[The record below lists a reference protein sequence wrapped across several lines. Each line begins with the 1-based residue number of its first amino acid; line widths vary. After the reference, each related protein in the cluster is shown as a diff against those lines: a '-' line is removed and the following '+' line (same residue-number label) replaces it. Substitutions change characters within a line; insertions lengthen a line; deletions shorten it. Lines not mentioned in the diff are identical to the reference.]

1 VLNPT
6 RRELLTGA
14 AAVALATAAAR
25 ARALGPTRLLPATAE
40 PVALSSVRLLPS
52 DYATAV
58 EVNRKWLH
66 SLSADR
72 LLSQFRTYAGLK
84 PKAAPY
90 GGWEG
95 DTIAGHTL
103 GHYLSALAL
112 MHEQTGDAECATR
125 SAYIVGELASIQAK
139 RGDGYVGA
147 LQRKRRDGTIVD
159 GQEIFP
165 EVMRGDIRAG
175 PFDLNGAWSPLYNL
189 HKLFAGMLDAH
200 RVFGDAQALDVALG
214 LARYFEQVF
223 AALDAAQMEQL
234 LACEYGG
241 LNESFAELSARTQD
255 PRWLALAR
263 RIYDHKMLD
272 PLARGED
279 KLAYFHANTQVPKL
293 IGLAR
298 IHELGGDRAARS
310 AAESFWTAVT
320 RHHSYV
326 IGGNADREYFS
337 PPDSIARNITEQT
350 CEHCNTY
357 NMLKLTRQL
366 YGWQPDA
373 SYFDYYERA
382 HLNHVM
388 AAQNRRTG
396 GFTYMTPLMSGAP
409 REYSKPGEDA
419 FWCCVG
425 TGMESHAKH
434 GDSIFWESG
443 DTLFVNLFIP
453 AELHWARTGAT
464 LRLDTRYPFEGAMR
478 FTVGQQPR
486 PKRFRVALRIPGWVQ
501 SAPEIVVNGKR
512 VPTVR
517 ERGYAIVERVWRA
530 GDELTLKFDLSLRV
544 EHAPGDTA
552 TVSVLH
558 GPLVL
563 AGDLGPTTAP
573 DAGVDPAIVGEDLLA
588 HFTPAGPPATY
599 RTSGLIRPAD
609 LAFAPF
615 YAQAERRSAVYFRHF
630 SDADWQ
636 AEQVALAFARAE
648 EAALAR
654 RSVDHVALG
663 DEEAERA
670 HALKSAISYPV
681 SYRRRTGRDARSGG
695 FVEFTMA
702 TGPAP
707 LLLQA
712 SYWGDEN
719 PRDFDILIDG
729 QRIATQRLAHD
740 QPGAFFTVDYPIP
753 PALTDGKAKVRVKF
767 VPHDRNTAGPIFG
780 VRLLRA

>member
-14 AAVALATAAAR
+14 AAVALATTAAKG
-25 ARALGPTRLLPATAE
+25 RALGPARLLPATAK
-40 PVALSSVRLLPS
+40 PVPLSAVRLLPS
-52 DYATAV
+52 EFASAV

-72 LLSQFRTYAGLK
+72 LLSQFRTYAGLE

-125 SAYIVGELASIQAK
+125 SAYIVGELAAIQAK

-175 PFDLNGAWSPLYNL
+175 PFDLNGAWSPLYNV
-189 HKLFAGMLDAH
+189 HKLFAGLLDAQ
-200 RVFGDAQALDVALG
+200 RVFGDARALDVALG
-214 LARYFEQVF
+214 LARYFEHVL

-241 LNESFAELSARTQD
+241 LNESFAELSARTHD

-263 RIYDHKMLD
+263 RIYDHKVLD

-298 IHELGGDRAARS
+298 VHELDGNLAARS
-310 AAESFWTAVT
+310 AAENFWTAVT

-366 YGWQPDA
+366 YSWQPDA
-373 SYFDYYERA
+373 SYFDFYERA

-453 AELHWARTGAT
+453 AELRWARAGAT
-464 LRLDTRYPFEGAMR
+464 LRLETRYPFEGATQLSVRDLPRSRR
-478 FTVGQQPR
+478 F
-486 PKRFRVALRIPGWVQ
+486 KVALRMPGWLT
-501 SAPEIVVNGKR
+501 SEPELTVNAR
-512 VPTVR
+512 PVAVMR
-517 ERGYAIVERVWRA
+517 ERGYAIVERLWRA
-530 GDELTLKFDLSLRV
+530 GDRLNLKFALPLRI
-544 EHAPGDTA
+544 EHAPGDTT

-558 GPLVL
+558 GPIVL

-573 DAGVDPAIVGEDLLA
+573 DAGVDPALVGDDLLA
-588 HFTPAGPPATY
+588 HFAPTGAPATY
-599 RTSGLIRPAD
+599 RTTGLIRPAD
-609 LAFAPF
+609 LTLAPF
-615 YAQAERRSAVYFRHF
+615 YAQADRRSAVYFRHF
-630 SDADWQ
+630 SEGDWR
-636 AEQVALAFARAE
+636 AEQAALAVARAE
-648 EAALAR
+648 EADLAR

-663 DEEAERA
+663 DEQAERA
-670 HALKSAISYPV
+670 HDLKSAISYPV

-695 FVEFTMA
+695 FVEFDMA

-712 SYWGDEN
+712 RYWGDEN
-719 PRDFDILIDG
+719 PREFDLLIDG

-767 VPHDRNTAGPIFG
+767 APHDRNTAGPVFG